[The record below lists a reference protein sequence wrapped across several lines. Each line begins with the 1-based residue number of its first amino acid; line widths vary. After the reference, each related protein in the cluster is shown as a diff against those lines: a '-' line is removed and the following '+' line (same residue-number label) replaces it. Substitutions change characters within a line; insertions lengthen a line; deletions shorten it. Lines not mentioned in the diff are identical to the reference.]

1 MCELIVGYG
10 KNLFALEALPLINV
24 LIRSYNSFLLRPQ
37 VDFAFCVEV
46 SLQVDLFVQP
56 LSH

>member
-1 MCELIVGYG
+1 MCVNECLVGYG

-37 VDFAFCVEV
+37 VDFAFCEEV
-46 SLQVDLFVQP
+46 SLQVDLFV
-56 LSH
+56 